1 MYACFHVYESHRF
14 KKLSSEIFII
24 FVVNAVGVV
33 SLMAV
38 VYLLKIMDFSRGIF
52 GIYFFV
58 STELTVIKRIIVACS
73 VKHLRKIGYNQKHVV
88 IVGNGR
94 HAYQYID
101 DVTNNP
107 QVGVIVGGYVSKYQK
122 NGLGK
127 CLGSYGDLTE
137 ILQNH
142 EIDELIVALEPHEV
156 QFMKYVIDCAD
167 KEGVRLS
174 LIPFF
179 NEYFPSNVR
188 MEILGNSKLI
198 DMRATPLDS
207 IFSKFVKRAIDIVG
221 SFLGIVLLSPV
232 MIITAVGVKLS
243 SPGPI
248 LFKQDRVEI
257 NKKPFKMLK
266 FRSMRINDREITG
279 WSTDSDPRKTRF
291 GSIIRKLSID
301 ELPQLFNVLI
311 GDMSLVGP
319 RPEGPHYVRKFKE
332 DVPLYLLRQQIRPG
346 ITGWAQ
352 VNGLRGDTSIEE
364 RVKYDIWY
372 IENWSLWLD
381 IKILFKTAFGG
392 MVNSEKIR

>member
-1 MYACFHVYESHRF
+1 M
-14 KKLSSEIFII
+14 
-24 FVVNAVGVV
+24 
-33 SLMAV
+33 
-38 VYLLKIMDFSRGIF
+38 
-52 GIYFFV
+52 
-58 STELTVIKRIIVACS
+58 ACS

-107 QVGVIVGGYVSKYQK
+107 QVGVIVDGYVSKYQK

-127 CLGSYGDLTE
+127 CLGSYEDLTE

-248 LFKQDRVEI
+248 LFKQDRVGI

-266 FRSMRINDREITG
+266 FRSMRINDRETTG
-279 WSTDSDPRKTRF
+279 WSTDSDP
-291 GSIIRKLSID
+291 
-301 ELPQLFNVLI
+301 
-311 GDMSLVGP
+311 
-319 RPEGPHYVRKFKE
+319 
-332 DVPLYLLRQQIRPG
+332 
-346 ITGWAQ
+346 
-352 VNGLRGDTSIEE
+352 
-364 RVKYDIWY
+364 
-372 IENWSLWLD
+372 
-381 IKILFKTAFGG
+381 
-392 MVNSEKIR
+392 